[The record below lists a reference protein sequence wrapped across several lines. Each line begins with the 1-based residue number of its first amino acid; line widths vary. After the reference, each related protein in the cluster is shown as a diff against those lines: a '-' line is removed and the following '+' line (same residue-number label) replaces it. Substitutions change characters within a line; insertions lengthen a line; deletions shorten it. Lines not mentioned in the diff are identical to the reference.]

1 MSYSLFF
8 LTVYALVWS
17 TLHKRSEKGEKSL
30 LLKVIRGNF
39 LAYARLTMHI
49 PIQLKF
55 MGHLQC
61 KTLGPVVTKM
71 HTWSLTCMNP
81 AIKNIWDKGR
91 SRTDIPSMHT
101 GGAVSV
107 FKTLK

>member
-1 MSYSLFF
+1 M
-8 LTVYALVWS
+8 
-17 TLHKRSEKGEKSL
+17 
-30 LLKVIRGNF
+30 IRGSF
-39 LAYARLTMHI
+39 LAYAGLTMHI

-55 MGHLQC
+55 MGHLQG
-61 KTLGPVVTKM
+61 KTLCPVVTKM

-91 SRTDIPSMHT
+91 SRTDTQSMHT